1 MTFTWQHF
9 AALTPIL
16 FTSAAVLAVMLSIAI
31 KRDHFWNVTA
41 GIAFGNLAW
50 ISVAV
55 LFFGP
60 LLTPELV
67 PAILPLQVTPLLVI
81 DNFALFYF
89 GIIIVCTLA
98 CSTLMQGYLE
108 GYEGN
113 KEEMYLLLALAAL
126 GGMVLVA
133 SNHFASF
140 FIGLELMSIPLYAM
154 IAYPHKSKRSL
165 EGGLKYLVL
174 SGGAS
179 SFMLFGM
186 ALIYSQVGS
195 MTFAAIGAYM
205 THTDAIPGIVNLGG
219 ALIIVGIG
227 FKLSLV
233 PFHLW
238 TPDVYEGAPAP
249 VTSFLAT
256 ASKTAVFAV
265 LLRYYTQAGGHE
277 NQALLDVLTV
287 LAILSMIIGNV
298 LALLQNNVKR
308 MLAYSSIAHFGYC
321 LVALIAPGALAV
333 EAVGAYLITYVVTT
347 LGVLGVVTLVSS
359 PYNNDGD
366 ADELEDYRGLFW
378 RRPYIASILTALLL
392 SLAGIP
398 ATAGFVGKFYVIA
411 AGVEAREWWLLGAV
425 VLGSAIGLFYY
436 LRLMII
442 MFMDRDRQQRFEA
455 PLNWGLQTGGAMVV
469 AVTLASFVLGLYPQP
484 FIEIIQLAPLTVP

>member
-1 MTFTWQHF
+1 
-9 AALTPIL
+9 LYVL
-16 FTSAAVLAVMLSIAI
+16 LSTSALGALVLAS
-31 KRDHFWNVTA
+31 
-41 GIAFGNLAW
+41 
-50 ISVAV
+50 
-55 LFFGP
+55 
-60 LLTPELV
+60 
-67 PAILPLQVTPLLVI
+67 
-81 DNFALFYF
+81 
-89 GIIIVCTLA
+89 
-98 CSTLMQGYLE
+98 
-108 GYEGN
+108 
-113 KEEMYLLLALAAL
+113 
-126 GGMVLVA
+126 

-140 FIGLELMSIPLYAM
+140 FLGLEILSVPLYGM
-154 IAYPHKSKRSL
+154 VAYAYKDPRAL
-165 EGGLKYLVL
+165 EAGVKYLIL
-174 SGGAS
+174 SAGAS
-179 SFMLFGM
+179 AFLLFGM
-186 ALIYSQVGS
+186 ALIYSQTGTLGFVEMGD
-195 MTFAAIGAYM
+195 AIGKMQGFGNPYLLA
-205 THTDAIPGIVNLGG
+205 G
-219 ALIIVGIG
+219 AGMILVSVG

-265 LLRYYTQAGGHE
+265 LLRYYVEARGYEDGDLIQ
-277 NQALLDVLTV
+277 VLTV

-321 LVALIAPGALAV
+321 LVALIASGPLAV

-347 LGVLGVVTLVSS
+347 LGVLGVVTLISS

-378 RRPYIASILTALLL
+378 RRPYISSILTALLL

-398 ATAGFVGKFYVIA
+398 VTAGFVGKFYVIA
-411 AGVEAREWWLLGAV
+411 AGVDAKEWWLLGAV

-436 LRLMII
+436 LRLMIM

-455 PLNWGLQTGGAMVV
+455 PLNWGLQTGGAMVL

-484 FIEIIQLAPLTVP
+484 FIEIIQLAPLVAR

>member
-1 MTFTWQHF
+1 MMFTWQHW
-9 AALTPIL
+9 AALSPIL
-16 FTSAAVLAVMLSIAI
+16 FASAAVIAVMLAIAI
-31 KRDHFWNVTA
+31 KRNHWWNATIGV
-41 GIAFGNLAW
+41 AFLNLAW

-60 LLTPELV
+60 LLV
-67 PAILPLQVTPLLVI
+67 PDIVPSMLPLQVTPLLVI
-81 DNFALFYF
+81 DNYALFYF

-98 CSTLMQGYLE
+98 CATLSHAYLE
-108 GYEGN
+108 GYSGN
-113 KEEMYLLLALAAL
+113 KEEMYLLLTLAAL
-126 GGMVLVA
+126 GGMVMVA
-133 SNHFASF
+133 SRHFASF
-140 FIGLELMSIPLYAM
+140 FIGLELLSIPLYAM
-154 IAYPHKSKRSL
+154 IAYPLRSRHAL

-174 SGGAS
+174 SAAAS
-179 SFMLFGM
+179 AFLLFGM

-195 MTFAAIGAYM
+195 LTFAAIGAYM
-205 THTDAIPGIVNLGG
+205 GNTSPIAGIVSLGG
-219 ALIIVGIG
+219 ALMLVGIG

-265 LLRYYTQAGGHE
+265 LLRYFVEGKGYE
-277 NQALLDVLTV
+277 NEAVMNVLTV

-321 LVALIAPGALAV
+321 LVALIASGPLAV
-333 EAVGAYLITYVVTT
+333 EAVGAYILTYVVTT

-366 ADELEDYRGLFW
+366 ADDLEDYRGIFW
-378 RRPYIASILTALLL
+378 RRPYISSILTAMLL

-411 AGVEAREWWLLGAV
+411 AGVDAREWWLLGGV

-436 LRLMII
+436 LRLTIM
-442 MFMDRDRQQRFEA
+442 MFMDRDRQQRFDA
-455 PLNWGLQTGGAMVV
+455 PLNWGQQVGGYMVV

-484 FIEIIQLAPLTVP
+484 FIEIIQLAPLFSP